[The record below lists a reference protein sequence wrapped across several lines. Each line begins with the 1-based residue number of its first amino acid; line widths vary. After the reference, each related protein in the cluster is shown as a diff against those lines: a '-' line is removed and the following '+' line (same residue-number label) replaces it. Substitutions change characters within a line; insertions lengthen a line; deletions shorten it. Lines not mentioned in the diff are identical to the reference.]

1 MTRKSSSFS
10 SGLRELCRHSIPT
23 DSRAS
28 GKTSFYRRY
37 FPDHEHVNQ
46 DTLGNRDRCLKAARE
61 ALEAGRSVVV
71 DNTNRDRKTRKF
83 YVDLAKEQGVP
94 AR

>member
-1 MTRKSSSFS
+1 M
-10 SGLRELCRHSIPT
+10 
-23 DSRAS
+23 
-28 GKTSFYRRY
+28 
-37 FPDHEHVNQ
+37 NQ

-83 YVDLAKEQGVP
+83 YVDLAKELDVP

>member
-1 MTRKSSSFS
+1 VSYSYISAAQLTR
-10 SGLRELCRHSIPT
+10 
-23 DSRAS
+23 RAS

-37 FPDHEHVNQ
+37 FPKYEHVNQ
-46 DTLGNRDRCLKAARE
+46 DKLGNRDRCMKAARE
-61 ALEAGRSVVV
+61 ALQAGRSVVV
-71 DNTNRDRKTRKF
+71 DNTNRDRKTRKL